1 MEFGLLDISAF
12 LVGILIAAVLY
23 INLTGMKIHSRS
35 RESLASYFLAD
46 SLLVTDLFWW
56 LFKAACVAS
65 AKERGRDLGGP
76 LILPAPTLHVFS
88 YRRPLPS
95 ALVLPISPRSVFGR
109 EDMVRTVGI
118 LVDRGRKNH

>member
-35 RESLASYFLAD
+35 RESWASSFLAD

-56 LFKAACVAS
+56 LFKACVAS

-118 LVDRGRKNH
+118 HVDRGRKMH